1 MQKLNEITKKLE
13 ACKNELRQLVAVMES
28 EGKKTEEARKLKQQL
43 DLKEHEIKLSEEQIN
58 SNSASRVNYVE
69 NPLM

>member
-1 MQKLNEITKKLE
+1 M
-13 ACKNELRQLVAVMES
+13 AVMES

-58 SNSASRVNYVE
+58 SNSHSRVHSASNGVDDRLL
-69 NPLM
+69 PKFRG